1 VEAKFVVE
9 TPEAFNA
16 LMELTDL
23 SARYTLSPGH
33 LSLLTDT
40 YYDTQDHALLRSGW
54 VLRIRQGSGPP
65 RVTLKGVESFG
76 RGAVHGRIELE
87 GAVAA
92 GASPLNPAAWP
103 ESVRDQVL
111 PVAGAIPVLVPL
123 AVIEQA
129 RQAREVCLDQPTPE
143 GAVLPERMPPSVGEL
158 SFQRVTVSEPDRAGI
173 RHGVPEPLGMFSEIE
188 FELKQGGSDAD
199 LDTVVRFLEGRQG
212 LSPATD
218 SKLERALRLMA
229 QHAPGGAPGAQGVQ
243 PDMPMAEA
251 GRLMLRVQLT
261 QMLLNE
267 FGARQGEDIEFVH
280 DMRVATRRA
289 RAALALFGNYFMR
302 KARRP
307 LRNGLRM
314 SGRALGRVRDLDVV
328 LYKLNR
334 YRRQLP
340 PDEAHEFE
348 PLATHWRQE
357 RLRGYEALLACLD
370 SDDYRKFLSG
380 FSIFCVQPGAGVRKK
395 PRGRGAGR
403 ISTQVRH
410 IMPAAIL
417 DRFARVRGYEAV
429 LGDLEP
435 ALEET
440 LHPLR
445 IDCKRLRYTLEFV
458 RHLLVPEG
466 EKLIKQLKKLQDHLG
481 DLNDAAVARDT
492 LHDMQALGQ
501 DLPALRKY
509 LAEQVAIV
517 ERLRTSFPQVWHPF
531 IALSN
536 REVLMRAVARL

>member
-1 VEAKFVVE
+1 MAQ
-9 TPEAFNA
+9 
-16 LMELTDL
+16 
-23 SARYTLSPGH
+23 H
-33 LSLLTDT
+33 
-40 YYDTQDHALLRSGW
+40 
-54 VLRIRQGSGPP
+54 
-65 RVTLKGVESFG
+65 
-76 RGAVHGRIELE
+76 
-87 GAVAA
+87 
-92 GASPLNPAAWP
+92 
-103 ESVRDQVL
+103 
-111 PVAGAIPVLVPL
+111 
-123 AVIEQA
+123 
-129 RQAREVCLDQPTPE
+129 
-143 GAVLPERMPPSVGEL
+143 PPSVGEL

-229 QHAPGGAPGAQGVQ
+229 QHPPRLMAQHPPGGAPGAQGVQ

-267 FGARQGEDIEFVH
+267 FGARRGEDIEFVH